1 VQSWSQNTF
10 GNGFPRE
17 EELTDSELIPLIGEL
32 RDQLKRLNEIL
43 ESFDD
48 LRIRLN
54 DGDLDRIIAAIRGY
68 KDPKEKRNW

>member
-1 VQSWSQNTF
+1 M
-10 GNGFPRE
+10 
-17 EELTDSELIPLIGEL
+17 TDSELIPLIGEL